1 MQVID
6 NLEVALIDLE
16 YAVADIAHCKAS
28 TSDPLKL
35 ADLEALL
42 LKAVAAKRAVRLAV
56 AALGP
61 TRMGAD
67 AARRA
72 A

>member
-1 MQVID
+1 MHVID
-6 NLEVALIDLE
+6 NLELALIDLE

-28 TSDPLKL
+28 TSDPLRL

-42 LKAVAAKRAVRLAV
+42 PKAMAARRAVRLAV

-61 TRMGAD
+61 TRTGAD